1 MRRLSLLSLLGALGT
16 AAALALPVPAGAMV
30 AMAPAP
36 FADGNPTQG
45 KPLNQRPCVHCQTWR
60 FDGVVDRIYFRR
72 ARLVRVRPVLVAQAN
87 YCNAELDTAYFPDEE
102 EHIAAYL
109 NKRYY
114 RFE

>member
-1 MRRLSLLSLLGALGT
+1 MSKLPLLFLLRLTCAATLASPLTGT
-16 AAALALPVPAGAMV
+16 AMV

-36 FADGNPTQG
+36 FADGNPTPG
-45 KPLNQRPCVHCQTWR
+45 KPLHQRPCVHCQTWR
-60 FDGVVDRIYFRR
+60 LDGVVDRIYFRR
-72 ARLVRVRPVLVAQAN
+72 ERLVRVQRVLVAQAN
-87 YCNAELDTAYFPDEE
+87 YCNAELGTKYFPDEE